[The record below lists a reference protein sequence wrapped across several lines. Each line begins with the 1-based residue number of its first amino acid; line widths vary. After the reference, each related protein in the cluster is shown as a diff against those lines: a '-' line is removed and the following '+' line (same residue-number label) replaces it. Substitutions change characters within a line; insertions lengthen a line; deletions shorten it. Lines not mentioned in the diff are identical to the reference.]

1 MDQISEI
8 NVIGIKEMMDTFNKL
23 YGSFGKHQDTQKFLD
38 SAKSAIT
45 LVQGLIRRT
54 ETSVE
59 EQSRKSYAALAN
71 YLINMVSEDLSLFK
85 LFEQSVSDERWKSA
99 TKMVLECSQFMGVSP
114 IPAVV
119 LSGSGYFNTQGP
131 PDIRTD
137 VGKNIPKY
145 NVVSVEQLH
154 SPILW
159 PNVVHELCHFLVLES
174 EAPDKIYTSIGDY
187 QLEIESTQNK
197 IEEAICDCVATLI
210 MGPSYPFSYL
220 AQYFQILSNTAHI
233 GHPSDSL
240 RLKLMSDILF
250 KSKMPQESKE
260 IEEILINKL
269 GKAWQQDE
277 LFPAFDR
284 IIKDS
289 TRLIRIPKYR
299 NFRRGLTLDDFKK
312 DTPSDVYSLF
322 NEGWNIIRSSPQ
334 QDKRTYREVSD
345 LILKRLKRGSIS
357 MYPST

>member
-1 MDQISEI
+1 MSHISEI
-8 NVIGIKEMMDTFNKL
+8 NIIGIKEMMEIFNRL
-23 YGSFGKHQDTQKFLD
+23 DDSFGKHQDTQKFLD

-71 YLINMVSEDLSLFK
+71 HLINGVSEDLSLFK

-99 TKMVLECSQFMGVSP
+99 TNMVLECSEFMGVSP

-137 VGKNIPKY
+137 IGKNIPKY

-159 PNVVHELCHFLVLES
+159 PNVIHELCHFLVLES

-187 QLEIESTQNK
+187 QLEIESTQDK

-233 GHPSDSL
+233 RHPSDSL

-250 KSKMPQESKE
+250 KVKMPQESKE

-284 IIKDS
+284 IIKES
-289 TRLIRIPKYR
+289 TRLIRIPEYR

-322 NEGWNIIRSSPQ
+322 NEGWNIILSSPRPR
-334 QDKRTYREVSD
+334 KRTYSEVSD
-345 LILKRLKRGSIS
+345 LILKRLKLGSFS
-357 MYPST
+357 MYSSS

>member
-1 MDQISEI
+1 MDQISKI

-23 YGSFGKHQDTQKFLD
+23 DYTFRTHQDTQKFLD

-45 LVQGLIRRT
+45 LARELLRRA

-59 EQSRKSYAALAN
+59 EQSRKSYLELA
-71 YLINMVSEDLSLFK
+71 YRLVSGISEDLSLFK
-85 LFEQSVSDERWKSA
+85 LFEQSVNDERWKSA
-99 TKMVLECSQFMGVSP
+99 TNMVLECSKFIGVCPTPSV
-114 IPAVV
+114 I
-119 LSGSGYFNTQGP
+119 LSGNSYFSSQGP
-131 PDIRTD
+131 PDIRT
-137 VGKNIPKY
+137 GKENSIPKY
-145 NVVSVEQLH
+145 NVVSVDQLH

-159 PNVVHELCHFLVLES
+159 PNLIHELCHFIIWDGKMPE
-174 EAPDKIYTSIGDY
+174 EIFYSIDNDE
-187 QLEIESTQNK
+187 LEIVSTQNK
-197 IEEAICDCVATLI
+197 IGEAICDCVATLI
-210 MGPSYPFSYL
+210 IGPSYPFSYL
-220 AQYFQILSNTAHI
+220 AQYFQTLSNTASMS
-233 GHPSDSL
+233 HPSDSL
-240 RLKLMSDILF
+240 RLKLMSDILVN
-250 KSKMPQESKE
+250 SKMPQESKE

-284 IIKDS
+284 IIKES